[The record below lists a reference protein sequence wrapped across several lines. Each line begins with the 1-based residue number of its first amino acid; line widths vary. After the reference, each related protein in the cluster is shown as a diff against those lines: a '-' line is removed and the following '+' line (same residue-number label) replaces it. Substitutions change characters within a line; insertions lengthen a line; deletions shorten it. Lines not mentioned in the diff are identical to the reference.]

1 MNINLSIEPGQVIV
15 SEQDK
20 KATRTINMN
29 VHQLTADEPVAKGGS
44 DLGPSP
50 YELLLSALGACTS
63 ITVRMYA
70 NHKKM
75 ALDNI
80 EVTLTHK
87 KVNASELPN
96 SETREGQV
104 DVIEKKIKLEGNL
117 SQAERDRLMEV
128 SSRCPVQKTL
138 LNEIVINT
146 VAL

>member
-1 MNINLSIEPGQVIV
+1 MNINLSIEPGQVRV

-20 KATRTINMN
+20 KATRTIHTYA
-29 VHQLTADEPVAKGGS
+29 HQLIADEPVAKGGS
-44 DLGPSP
+44 DLGPAP

-70 NHKKM
+70 NHKKIP
-75 ALDNI
+75 LDNI

-117 SQAERDRLMEV
+117 TEEQRDRLMEV